1 MAHGCDRIFEEK
13 RSGASRKERDALREA
28 LTFMREG
35 DEFTVTRL
43 DRLARSVRDLSQI
56 AAEIADKKVDL
67 VVLDQSIDTGSPAG
81 RLLFHTLAAIGEFE
95 RDLTKERAAEGIA
108 RAKAAGVKFGA
119 KPKLTPAE
127 IAALRNEFNIPGTDR
142 TALARRFGISRA
154 TLYRLMA

>member
-1 MAHGCDRIFEEK
+1 MAHGCDRLFEEK

-35 DEFTVTRL
+35 DEFTVMRL

-67 VVLDQSIDTGSPAG
+67 VVLDQLIDTGSPAG

>member
-1 MAHGCDRIFEEK
+1 
-13 RSGASRKERDALREA
+13 
-28 LTFMREG
+28 MREG

-119 KPKLTPAE
+119 KSKLTAE
-127 IAALRNEFNIPGTDR
+127 QVATLKHEFQDAANDR
-142 TALARRFGISRA
+142 TQLAARYGIGRA
-154 TLYRLMA
+154 TVYRICKA